1 MTTQN
6 LPAKSAQAEI
16 RSLLER
22 SKKQFAMVLPKHLT
36 VERLLK
42 VALTSINRNP
52 LLLKC
57 TQTSLLSC
65 IMTCAQLGLEPDQFL
80 GQAYLIPFKNNK
92 KGGIYEC
99 QIIPGYRGY
108 ISLARRTGEVQTLSS
123 QVVYENDIF
132 TLQYGTEDKLEH
144 CPEMNSDRGKP
155 VGAYC
160 VIKYKDGGYSFD
172 FMSTADIEKIRKRSK
187 AANDGPWVSDW
198 DEMAKKT
205 VIRRHIKLAPLSIE
219 FQTAAAL
226 EDRAMT
232 GESQMDLLGGLG
244 NDDDVIDADVG
255 GEQEEEK
262 EAILLR
268 FQESIPEKTDIEML
282 DKFLQSVAK
291 ANNST
296 VEGVKI
302 EATKMPTE
310 FWKTFELFQAKQSQ
324 TATPKTPEHEER
336 LECPQGGFATASL
349 CKACEHLTD
358 KSGSRCPVAPEE

>member
-6 LPAKSAQAEI
+6 LPARNNAAEI
-16 RSLLER
+16 RTLLEKSR
-22 SKKQFAMVLPKHLT
+22 KQFEMALPKHLP
-36 VERLLK
+36 VDRLLR
-42 VALTSINRNP
+42 VAMTSIQRNP

-57 TQTSLLSC
+57 TQTSLLAC

-92 KGGIYEC
+92 KGGLYEC

-108 ISLARRTGEVQTLSS
+108 ISLARRTGEVQTLSA
-123 QVVYENDIF
+123 QVVYENDEF
-132 TLQYGTEDKLEH
+132 SLQYGTEDKLEH
-144 CPEMNSDRGKP
+144 RPAMNGDRGKP

-187 AANDGPWVSDW
+187 AANDGPWVTDW

-232 GESQMDLLGGLG
+232 GESQMDLIGGFG
-244 NDDDVIDADVG
+244 TDEDVIDMETGDDRESLLKEFEERAKDVDPL
-255 GEQEEEK
+255 E
-262 EAILLR
+262 
-268 FQESIPEKTDIEML
+268 L
-282 DKFLQSVAK
+282 DLFIGSVAE
-291 ANNST
+291 ANKSS
-296 VEGVKI
+296 I
-302 EATKMPTE
+302 EAVKVEAAKQPE
-310 FWKTFELFQAKQSQ
+310 AFWKAFAQFQAKQQ
-324 TATPKTPEHEER
+324 AKTKPAEPEHEER
-336 LECPQGGFATASL
+336 FECPQGGYSTAAI
-349 CKACEHLTD
+349 CKSCDKLTD
-358 KSGSRCPVAPEE
+358 KSGERCPAAPAE